1 MNLQQWGLYLARLDP
16 VEGSEQA
23 GRRPVLVVARQS
35 ILRALPVATV
45 LPLTT
50 RKPGR
55 RIYSTEVLLP
65 RGTAG
70 LSVDSLVMGH
80 QVRTLALARFETL
93 LGTVEDPALQAAVRL
108 ALRTW
113 LDLD

>member
-1 MNLQQWGLYLARLDP
+1 MNLEQWGLYVANLDP
-16 VEGSEQA
+16 IEGSEQA

-35 ILRALPVATV
+35 ILRSLPVATI
-45 LPLTT
+45 LPLTS

-65 RGTAG
+65 QGTAG
-70 LSVDSLVMGH
+70 LSVDSLAMGH
-80 QVRTLALARFETL
+80 QVRTLAVSRFETQI
-93 LGTVEDPALQAAVRL
+93 GTLEDAALRAAIRA

>member
-1 MNLQQWGLYLARLDP
+1 MNLQQWGVYQARLDP

-35 ILRALPVATV
+35 ILRSLPVATV

-65 RGTAG
+65 QGTAG
-70 LSVDSLVMGH
+70 LSADSLVMAH
-80 QVRTLALARFETL
+80 QVRTLAQARFETL
-93 LGTVEDPALQAAVRL
+93 LGTLDDPSLRAAVRL

-113 LDLD
+113 MDLD

>member
-1 MNLQQWGLYLARLDP
+1 MNVEQWGLYQAGLDP

-35 ILRALPVATV
+35 ILRSLPVATV
-45 LPLTT
+45 LPLTSW
-50 RKPGR
+50 KAGR

-65 RGTAG
+65 QGTAG
-70 LSVDSLVMGH
+70 LSVDSIAMGH
-80 QVRTLALARFETL
+80 QVRTLAIVRFEARIGTL
-93 LGTVEDPALQAAVRL
+93 EDPALRAAVRL
-108 ALRTW
+108 AMRTW